1 MTKNLSPSPAALR
14 PTWQRGWWA
23 YARHLPS
30 PKFGARP
37 AGVGVD
43 WVVLHSISLP
53 PAQYGTGC
61 VQQLFCNQLDWD
73 AHPYFQQIRG
83 AEVSAHFFIERGGE
97 VWQFVACDDRAWH
110 AGKSSFQG
118 RENCNDYSIG
128 IELEG
133 IEGGAFE
140 DAQYESLLALLSD
153 LQLAYPTIAAVTGH
167 EHIAPGR
174 KADPGAGF
182 DWQRVSKGAN
192 ARVYAL

>member
-30 PKFGARP
+30 PNFGARP

-43 WVVLHSISLP
+43 LVVLHSISLP

-140 DAQYESLLALLSD
+140 DAQYESLLALLAA
-153 LQLAYPTIAAVTGH
+153 LPEAYPITAVTGH

>member
-30 PKFGARP
+30 PNFGARP

-43 WVVLHSISLP
+43 LVVLHSISLP

>member
-1 MTKNLSPSPAALR
+1 MTKPHPAPLPSSQ
-14 PTWQRGWWA
+14 TNCWKNGWWA
-23 YARHLPS
+23 HARHLPS
-30 PKFGARP
+30 PNFGVRP
-37 AGVGVD
+37 AGVVVD
-43 WVVLHSISLP
+43 LVVMHSISLP

-97 VWQFVACDDRAWH
+97 VWQFVSCDDRAWH
-110 AGKSSFQG
+110 AGKSSFAG

-133 IEGGAFE
+133 IEGGQFE
-140 DAQYESLLALLSD
+140 AAQYESLQALLSD
-153 LQLAYPTIAAVTGH
+153 VQLAYPIAAITGH

-174 KADPGAGF
+174 KQDPGPGF
-182 DWQRVSKGAN
+182 DWSQVAALLPVRKG
-192 ARVYAL
+192 